1 MSSKKEKKLFTKRL
15 VQELNRRINQVKREG
30 KRG

>member
-1 MSSKKEKKLFTKRL
+1 MSNKKERRLFTKKL
-15 VQELNRRINQVKREG
+15 VQELNRRINQLRKEG